1 MFISIK
7 DTGIGIPEAA
17 LKTLGRPFEQ
27 VEGQLAKTYPGSG
40 LGLAIAKS
48 LVTMHGG
55 SMRIRSSVGVG
66 TIVVVRMPLN
76 KHRGGN
82 SSAAAA

>member
-1 MFISIK
+1 
-7 DTGIGIPEAA
+7 
-17 LKTLGRPFEQ
+17 
-27 VEGQLAKTYPGSG
+27 
-40 LGLAIAKS
+40 
-48 LVTMHGG
+48 VTMHGG